1 MEENSQNYNINNEKC
16 NMCLNIFDKYISFT
30 CNHKICLNCFYK
42 ILLRSFL
49 QHIALNKEIN
59 IICVCNKGKIT
70 KDLNSLYK
78 DLNELY
84 ENNFNINSKNEKN
97 EKICGI
103 HSNQLINWK
112 CLENFSFFL

>member
-16 NMCLNIFDKYISFT
+16 NMCLNIFDKYISFS
-30 CNHKICLNCFYK
+30 CNHKICLGCFYK

-49 QHIALNKEIN
+49 QHITLNKEIN

-84 ENNFNINSKNEKN
+84 ENNFNINSKNEKK

-103 HSNQLINWK
+103 QIN
-112 CLENFSFFL
+112 